1 MAAAGPQ
8 DHNPKRKRPEP
19 GRSQDERP
27 GETPRSDEFRVKLI
41 HQPKDKSAKSF
52 YGDKRMVNEFL
63 DKHVFGKVVVGE
75 IVARLELSGLWK
87 GPTEYIDSKSRTVRH
102 ADMVWKAPFRDSWLY
117 VVFLFEAQSTVDWR
131 MPVRILLETALV
143 YAELAKDSE
152 VQERRKLPP
161 VLPIVVYV
169 GTKPWDAPTRLKEML
184 TEEAKAFLPF
194 ALGHEF
200 LLVSEAEEAKTLTR
214 ADTPRTAGLR
224 LRYARDRAEFDEA
237 LATLRE
243 LLPEDSPARRALVEW
258 VRSSMIEEGAKEEE
272 MAKLRELEDL
282 ESPVVDTWWA
292 AERRE
297 SHRKG
302 LEEGRRQGLREGRRE
317 GRQEARKESQQESE
331 ARARLA
337 QQATLV
343 RQAQRKFGSET
354 AEGLA
359 ALLEGAADLEG
370 VAEVADL
377 IIDCASGRDFLA
389 QAAGALA

>member
-1 MAAAGPQ
+1 M
-8 DHNPKRKRPEP
+8 
-19 GRSQDERP
+19 
-27 GETPRSDEFRVKLI
+27 
-41 HQPKDKSAKSF
+41 
-52 YGDKRMVNEFL
+52 
-63 DKHVFGKVVVGE
+63 
-75 IVARLELSGLWK
+75 ELTGLWK
-87 GPTEYIDSKSRTVRH
+87 GSTEYIDSKSRTVRH

-143 YAELAKDSE
+143 YEELAKDSE

-169 GTKPWDAPTRLKEML
+169 GTKPWDAPTRLEEML
-184 TEEAKAFLPF
+184 TDEAKAFLPF

-200 LLVSEAEEAKTLTR
+200 LLVSEAEEAKALTR

-282 ESPVVDTWWA
+282 ASPVVDTWWA

-297 SHRKG
+297 AHRKG
-302 LEEGRRQGLREGRRE
+302 LEEGRRQG
-317 GRQEARKESQQESE
+317 RQEARKEGRQEGRQESE

-343 RQAQRKFGSET
+343 RLAQRKFGSET

-359 ALLEGAADLEG
+359 ALLEGVADLER

-377 IIDCASGRDFLA
+377 IIDCGNGRDFLA

>member
-1 MAAAGPQ
+1 MAAAGPR
-8 DHNPKRKRPEP
+8 DRSPAGEPPE
-19 GRSQDERP
+19 RDASQDMP
-27 GETPRSDEFRVKLI
+27 SDEAPPPDEVRRKAI
-41 HQPKDKSAKSF
+41 HQPKDKSAKDF
-52 YGDKRMVNEFL
+52 YGERDMVDEFL
-63 DKHVFGKVVVGE
+63 RKHVFGR
-75 IVARLELSGLWK
+75 IVADVELAKLRK
-87 GPTEYIDSKSRTVRH
+87 GPTEYIDSKSRAVRH

-131 MPVRILLETALV
+131 MPVRILLETALI
-143 YAELAKDSE
+143 YEELAKEPE
-152 VQERRKLPP
+152 VRTRRKLPP
-161 VLPIVVYV
+161 VLPIVVYL
-169 GTKPWDAPTRLKEML
+169 GAKPWDAPTRLDEML
-184 TEEAKAFLPF
+184 TGEAKAFLPF

-200 LLVSEAEEAKTLTR
+200 LLVSEAEEAKGLTR

-258 VRSSMIEEGAKEEE
+258 VLSSMIEEGAKEEE

-282 ESPVVDTWWA
+282 ASPVVDTWWA

-297 SHRKG
+297 ARRKG
-302 LEEGRRQGLREGRRE
+302 LEEGRRE
-317 GRQEARKESQQESE
+317 GRQEGE
-331 ARARLA
+331 ARGQRLG
-337 QQATLV
+337 QQVTLV
-343 RQAQRKFGSET
+343 RQARRKFGSET

-359 ALLEGAADLEG
+359 ALLEGATDLEG

-377 IIDCASGRDFLA
+377 IIDCGSGRDFLV

>member
-1 MAAAGPQ
+1 MAAARPQ
-8 DHNPKRKRPEP
+8 DRSSADEPPE
-19 GRSQDERP
+19 RDASQDKLSDKAP
-27 GETPRSDEFRVKLI
+27 PSDEVRRKAI
-41 HQPKDKSAKSF
+41 HQPIDKSAKDF
-52 YGDKRMVNEFL
+52 YGERDMVDEFL
-63 DKHVFGKVVVGE
+63 RKHVFGR
-75 IVARLELSGLWK
+75 IVADVELAKLRK
-87 GPTEYIDSKSRTVRH
+87 GPTEYIDSKSRAVRH

-143 YAELAKDSE
+143 YEDLAKDPE
-152 VQERRKLPP
+152 VRKRRKLPP
-161 VLPIVVYV
+161 VLPIVVYL
-169 GTKPWDAPTRLKEML
+169 GAKPWDAPTRLEEML

-200 LLVSEAEEAKTLTR
+200 LLVSEAEEAKALTR

-224 LRYARDRAEFDEA
+224 LRYAQDRAEFDEA
-237 LATLRE
+237 LAVLRK

-258 VRSSMIEEGAKEEE
+258 VRSSMIEDGAKEEE

-297 SHRKG
+297 AHRKG
-302 LEEGRRQGLREGRRE
+302 LEEGRRQGLREGRQEARQE
-317 GRQEARKESQQESE
+317 GRQEGE
-331 ARARLA
+331 ARGRRLG
-337 QQATLV
+337 QRATLV
-343 RQAQRKFGSET
+343 RQARRKFGSET

-359 ALLEGAADLEG
+359 ALLEGAAELDG

-377 IIDCASGRDFLA
+377 IIDCGSGRDFLA
-389 QAAGALA
+389 QVTGALA